1 MSQDE
6 NISHAVKQQL
16 IDYFEYLANR
26 IERLTRVLPPEKFWI
41 NPFPFGNSI
50 GHIIVHL
57 TGSVR
62 HFIGVRCAGIEYERD
77 RDGEFNDK
85 SGRNVDEVLSQ
96 FQEAID
102 MVIQTLHYPEKIDLG
117 APVTFGGEPVR
128 NQFGL
133 FLVSAAH
140 MNNHVGQIVYLL
152 HAHGIHLDD
161 QSW

>member
-6 NISHAVKQQL
+6 NISVVVKQQL
-16 IDYFEYLANR
+16 VDYFEYLANR
-26 IERLTRVLPPEKFWI
+26 IERLVRMLPPEKLWG
-41 NPFPFGNSI
+41 NPFAFGNSI
-50 GHIIVHL
+50 GHIIVHI

-77 RDGEFNDK
+77 RDGEFADK
-85 SGRNVDEVLSQ
+85 SERSVDEVLSE
-96 FQEAID
+96 FKKAIN
-102 MVIQTLHYPEKIDLG
+102 MVIQTLRSPETLELG

-140 MNNHVGQIVYLL
+140 MNNHIGQIVYLL
-152 HAHGIHLDD
+152 HAHGVHLDD